1 MNDMIF
7 DEYQNCVN
15 YCLIRHNNILDVITK
30 YSETNSKVNRAIA
43 KSITNCGC
51 INIKNISYIKNG
63 ENNINKEI
71 SSDSKTSCIA
81 CDDCREVIEKEIG
94 NNLFYL
100 TSLCNLLGISLYD
113 IIIKEYNKMIT
124 LGKFNL
130 LILKKLD

>member
-15 YCLIRHNNILDVITK
+15 DSLIRHNNILDIITK

-51 INIKNISYIKNG
+51 INIQNISNIKN
-63 ENNINKEI
+63 ENNDSNKA
-71 SSDSKTSCIA
+71 SSSNNKASCIA
-81 CDDCREVIEKEIG
+81 CHDCREIIEEEIG

-113 IIIKEYNKMIT
+113 IIIKEYDKMIT

-130 LILKKLD
+130 N

>member
-15 YCLIRHNNILDVITK
+15 DCLIRHNNILDIITK

-51 INIKNISYIKNG
+51 INVKNISCIKNE
-63 ENNINKEI
+63 ENNINNGI
-71 SSDSKTSCIA
+71 SSDSTTSCIA
-81 CDDCREVIEKEIG
+81 CSDCREVIEKEIG

-113 IIIKEYNKMIT
+113 IIIREYNKMIT

-130 LILKKLD
+130 N

>member
-15 YCLIRHNNILDVITK
+15 DCLIRHNNILDIITK

-51 INIKNISYIKNG
+51 INVKNISCINNE
-63 ENNINKEI
+63 ENNINNGI
-71 SSDSKTSCIA
+71 SSDNKTSCVA
-81 CDDCREVIEKEIG
+81 CADCREVIEKEIG

-113 IIIKEYNKMIT
+113 IIIREYNKMIT

-130 LILKKLD
+130 N

>member
-15 YCLIRHNNILDVITK
+15 DCLIRHNNILDIITK

-51 INIKNISYIKNG
+51 INVKNISCINNE
-63 ENNINKEI
+63 ENNINNGI
-71 SSDSKTSCIA
+71 SSDNKTSCVVCA
-81 CDDCREVIEKEIG
+81 DCREVIEKEIG

-113 IIIKEYNKMIT
+113 IIIREYNKMIT

-130 LILKKLD
+130 N